1 MSQKE
6 YINDSVAAGVSGSLK
21 HDDWKICPLVEFC
34 VETASASNGA
44 TTPFID
50 LLTFFRSCKIPV
62 LILHYAYLSERKF
75 FESLKEGE
83 IYVYASVFNEN
94 LKSL

>member
-1 MSQKE
+1 MLQKK
-6 YINDSVAAGVSGSLK
+6 YINDSVAARGLGAFK
-21 HDDWKICPLVEFC
+21 HDDWKICPLVELC
-34 VETASASNGA
+34 VKTDSASSA
-44 TTPFID
+44 TTPFMMYS
-50 LLTFFRSCKIPV
+50 LLFRSCKLPFS
-62 LILHYAYLSERKF
+62 ILHYTLFSERKF

>member
-50 LLTFFRSCKIPV
+50 LLTFF
-62 LILHYAYLSERKF
+62 SELQNSSF
-75 FESLKEGE
+75 DIALCIS
-83 IYVYASVFNEN
+83 
-94 LKSL
+94 